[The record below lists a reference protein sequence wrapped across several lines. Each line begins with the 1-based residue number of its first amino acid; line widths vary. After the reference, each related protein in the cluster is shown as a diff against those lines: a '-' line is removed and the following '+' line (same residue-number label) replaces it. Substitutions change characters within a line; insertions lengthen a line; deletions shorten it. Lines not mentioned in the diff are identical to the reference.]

1 MVPKTETRD
10 AIASIK
16 EPRCFFEKQLEREEP
31 LSFATAERLCGSAAE
46 LLALRPWEFLGDQ
59 DLILIE
65 DPQSQHICYC
75 SVMGALGEVFSLHVY
90 VGAEGYRLFRT
101 MAAGKPMTPGEF
113 FASQRG
119 VSVEFVKSS
128 ELTPPDRE
136 VLRAFNYQTK
146 RGGMAPMFR
155 ALRPRY
161 HPWYA
166 TEQEGKLLA
175 RSMQA
180 VIAFCRSKP
189 VGDSS
194 SYWDGADVYP
204 LFVPTAE
211 SQNDYKIKMVSAP
224 EPPIAPPQV
233 PEVDETLL
241 AKVRE
246 RNYAV
251 AGALEVDHF
260 FGAGMV
266 GRKDERKECLR
277 MGLATDALSG
287 FVFQPEVGSAQDST
301 GEILLRVVLNAIL
314 GGRFVPQEIRVRHR
328 EFEVLLEGL
337 ACRLGSSVRVAK
349 RLPALDQ
356 AKNHLLAMMG
366 DSGVFVPG
374 E

>member
-1 MVPKTETRD
+1 MVAKTETRD
-10 AIASIK
+10 AIALTK
-16 EPRCFFEKQLEREEP
+16 EPRCFFQKQLEREEP
-31 LSFATAERLCGSAAE
+31 LSFATAERLCGSAVE
-46 LLALRPWEFLGDQ
+46 LLALRPWESLGDQ
-59 DLILIE
+59 DLILME
-65 DPQSQHICYC
+65 DPQSQQICYC
-75 SVMGALGEVFSLHVY
+75 SIMGALGEVFSLHVY
-90 VGAEGYRLFRT
+90 VGAEGYRLFRKI
-101 MAAGKPMTPGEF
+101 AAGKPMSVGEF
-113 FASQRG
+113 VASQQG
-119 VSVEFVKSS
+119 VSVEFVKPS
-128 ELTPPDRE
+128 ELTTPDRKM
-136 VLRAFNYQTK
+136 LQAFNYSTK

-155 ALRPRY
+155 ALRPGY
-161 HPWYA
+161 YPWYA

-175 RSMQA
+175 RCMQA
-180 VIAFCRSKP
+180 VLAFCRSMP
-189 VGDSS
+189 VGDS

-204 LFVPTAE
+204 LFIPTADG
-211 SQNDYKIKMVSAP
+211 QNDYEIEKVSAP
-224 EPPIAPPQV
+224 EPPLAPAQV

-266 GRKDERKECLR
+266 GNKDERKACLR
-277 MGLATDALSG
+277 MGLATDARSG

-314 GGRFVPQEIRVRHR
+314 GGRFVPQEIRVRHQ
-328 EFEVLLEGL
+328 EFEVLLQGL

-349 RLPALDQ
+349 SLPALDH

-366 DSGVFVPG
+366 DSGVHAPG